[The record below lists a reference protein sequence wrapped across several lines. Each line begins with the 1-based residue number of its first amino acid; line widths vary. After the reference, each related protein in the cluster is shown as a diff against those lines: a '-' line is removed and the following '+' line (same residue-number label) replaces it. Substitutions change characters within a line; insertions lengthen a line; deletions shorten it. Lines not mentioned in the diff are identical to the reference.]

1 MTLLRNHLTS
11 EWHSRVRS
19 KWRARFDWTFY
30 FVCACERETGRETD
44 REASWWLSITRSAGP
59 PWPRSSSWHQA
70 LFLPCNSK
78 EECDQEK
85 KISKDE
91 NRRGERQR
99 EKTGATKKGE
109 NGTWGETEL
118 LALKWGRWGGV
129 RKGGGGST
137 NDKQKSWVNKCVSE
151 FTNTEGLGWDSER
164 LIETKW
170 SKEKRVGPE
179 LPHYSRNQ

>member
-1 MTLLRNHLTS
+1 MAQQS
-11 EWHSRVRS
+11 EKQVESEIWLNL
-19 KWRARFDWTFY
+19 F
-30 FVCACERETGRETD
+30 FVCACERETD

-78 EECDQEK
+78 EECDEEK

-99 EKTGATKKGE
+99 EKTGARKKGE
-109 NGTWGETEL
+109 NGMWGETEL
-118 LALKWGRWGGV
+118 LALKWGRRGGV
-129 RKGGGGST
+129 RRGGEST
-137 NDKQKSWVNKCVSE
+137 KDKQKSWVNKCVSE
-151 FTNTEGLGWDSER
+151 FTNTEPEGGGWDSER
-164 LIETKW
+164 LIVTKW
-170 SKEKRVGPE
+170 SKEKRVRPE